1 MKKHQGVD
9 YTSAERIKE
18 SISFLDNLENILSFP
33 FPLNTDGN
41 NHGDIHHTDY
51 TDNNDTKM
59 NEVNTILS
67 SYKNLLVPPNV
78 DYSADDAIKIK
89 INGNENMKNK
99 LENEFIASASDRRKY
114 FLFGDNIGDKD
125 KSRDIDNND
134 GESIHMDTEVVQR
147 EDGDSQNNDNGDDN
161 KISEKAKYIV
171 GGTSSGSKI
180 SSSQNQ
186 NDYDNNFE
194 NVSKGNNRTKG
205 TKAEFNQNP
214 QNKAFQEKFRKVS
227 SSKISS
233 ILYPTLILFLALFLP
248 LTCIPSLLS
257 TYMSFP
263 IFLLSPFL

>member
-89 INGNENMKNK
+89 INLNENMKNK
-99 LENEFIASASDRRKY
+99 L
-114 FLFGDNIGDKD
+114 
-125 KSRDIDNND
+125 
-134 GESIHMDTEVVQR
+134 
-147 EDGDSQNNDNGDDN
+147 
-161 KISEKAKYIV
+161 
-171 GGTSSGSKI
+171 
-180 SSSQNQ
+180 
-186 NDYDNNFE
+186 
-194 NVSKGNNRTKG
+194 
-205 TKAEFNQNP
+205 
-214 QNKAFQEKFRKVS
+214 
-227 SSKISS
+227 
-233 ILYPTLILFLALFLP
+233 
-248 LTCIPSLLS
+248 
-257 TYMSFP
+257 
-263 IFLLSPFL
+263 